1 MALLISVMSTGAA
14 MVLHGLIQLV
24 SNGYRAFL
32 NRKDIQW
39 PIIGVFMIGAAIAL
53 TGLTFMSFVP
63 DEATVLIALGTLPF
77 IAAALPKSLSLD
89 ITRPLMPVFAG
100 LVIVPTNVLAGVGG
114 PLLDVFFQRVSLT
127 RHEVVATK
135 AVLQALAHTTKIV
148 YFGVLVS
155 GMENWPSPWLL
166 AGAVLMTVL
175 GTTLGKRVL
184 DRLADKTFFTW
195 TQRIIL
201 GIGAIL
207 ILRGVLL
214 LV

>member
-127 RHEVVATK
+127 RHEVHGTSQIWKKSCNDPLVFVFSVA
-135 AVLQALAHTTKIV
+135 
-148 YFGVLVS
+148 
-155 GMENWPSPWLL
+155 P
-166 AGAVLMTVL
+166 
-175 GTTLGKRVL
+175 
-184 DRLADKTFFTW
+184 
-195 TQRIIL
+195 
-201 GIGAIL
+201 
-207 ILRGVLL
+207 
-214 LV
+214 